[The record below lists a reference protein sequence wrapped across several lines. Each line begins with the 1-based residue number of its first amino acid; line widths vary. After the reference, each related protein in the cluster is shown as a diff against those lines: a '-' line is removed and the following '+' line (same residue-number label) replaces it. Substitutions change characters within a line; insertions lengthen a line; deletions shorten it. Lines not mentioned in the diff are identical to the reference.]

1 MGSEK
6 VVIAYAKRSSREK
19 RGNAENYIQEARYD
33 IAVGRLLL
41 KSFWAN
47 EAIFQIMMLSYNL
60 FLLFKFDFLGI
71 YEFRQQITCACGT
84 GAGKTFRLK
93 YVFLA
98 EKIIRTARYVVMKL
112 PAKYPFRDVY
122 EKCMA

>member
-1 MGSEK
+1 MQRDALVEAFGISVKGPET
-6 VVIAYAKRSSREK
+6 VAQFL
-19 RGNAENYIQEARYD
+19 GNFNFKTTQM
-33 IAVGRLLL
+33 
-41 KSFWAN
+41 
-47 EAIFQIMMLSYNL
+47 MMLSYNL

-71 YEFRQQITCACGT
+71 SEFRQQI
-84 GAGKTFRLK
+84 KTFRLK

-98 EKIIRTARYVVMKL
+98 GKIMRTARYVVMKL